1 MNSAHRAVVDRS
13 RCFSYGVCVATLPD
27 MFEFDDDGKS
37 RPVNTEAASLEQL
50 MEAVDDCP
58 VGAISI
64 HDSNGLTI
72 YP

>member
-1 MNSAHRAVVDRS
+1 MNSTRHAVVDRS

-37 RPVNTEAASLEQL
+37 SPVNTEAASLEQL
-50 MEAVDDCP
+50 IVVVDDCP

-64 HDSNGLTI
+64 QDFNGLTI